1 MFLFCSFH
9 QLSIDMYFYIILTK
23 NKPSIL
29 GYLNVSY
36 FFKNQNKFGW
46 LKFNCSHFGFCKF
59 FPCRLT
65 VLFKLSKI
73 LCFFLFIFNICFSV
87 RVSLGH
93 IFHFRPCKIRHSN
106 FEICMGKNCQNKF
119 LYSSEYIKIH
129 LRFYFLGVIGSVTS
143 FLNVYQNSIFLFVCF
158 SYYFFK
164 KIFKVAQLCFP
175 HF

>member
-65 VLFKLSKI
+65 VLFKLSKN
-73 LCFFLFIFNICFSV
+73 LCFFCLSSTF
-87 RVSLGH
+87 VSLLG
-93 IFHFRPCKIRHSN
+93 FH
-106 FEICMGKNCQNKF
+106 Q
-119 LYSSEYIKIH
+119 
-129 LRFYFLGVIGSVTS
+129 VTS
-143 FLNVYQNSIFLFVCF
+143 FAFDPVRSDIQILKFAWEKIVKTNSSTLLNISKFISDSISWVLQAPLHRF
-158 SYYFFK
+158 
-164 KIFKVAQLCFP
+164 
-175 HF
+175 